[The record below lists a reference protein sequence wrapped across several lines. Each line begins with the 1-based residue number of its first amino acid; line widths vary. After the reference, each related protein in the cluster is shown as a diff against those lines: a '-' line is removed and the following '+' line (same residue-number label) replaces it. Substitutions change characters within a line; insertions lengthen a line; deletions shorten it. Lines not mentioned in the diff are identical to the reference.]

1 MKQMHCPL
9 NGLRNID
16 EFVYGGEYHP
26 DAEPTETDARACA
39 RQVFFHHNHCKH
51 SELGRIVDV

>member
-1 MKQMHCPL
+1 MKQLHCPL

-26 DAEPTETDARACA
+26 DEAAAEIDARAW
-39 RQVFFHHNHCKH
+39 HHH
-51 SELGRIVDV
+51 SITSPAQLR